1 MKRIRFLQ
9 SISPKVSTVCC
20 VKKSPNSK
28 LLTVPQGQRAS
39 RTVVASEEL
48 TAAAPPARATV
59 GHARRRRD
67 GGTQSER
74 RAEGAAD
81 GNFGCVSRVPAW
93 TSRFRRVASRLVL
106 NVVALILTR
115 SSLPLPRSSSTPGNV
130 EMPNV
135 NKFPSSKLKL
145 DEFFLNWLSSQ
156 DSQKLVRPRPP
167 GSRGPSVFSILP
179 QLSLARETR
188 PDEERRF
195 RRDAVRPVVP
205 FGRVVPKA
213 CPPALTHFR
222 APERPHRIAGAGLA
236 GGRQGG

>member
-9 SISPKVSTVCC
+9 SISPFVSTVCC

-28 LLTVPQGQRAS
+28 LLTVSHGQRAS

-81 GNFGCVSRVPAW
+81 GNFGCVSRVPAG

-156 DSQKLVRPRPP
+156 DSQKLVRPPSGEVAVSPFSPRPAAAVALV
-167 GSRGPSVFSILP
+167 R
-179 QLSLARETR
+179 RETR
-188 PDEERRF
+188 SRRR
-195 RRDAVRPVVP
+195 RRDA
-205 FGRVVPKA
+205 
-213 CPPALTHFR
+213 
-222 APERPHRIAGAGLA
+222 AGLSA
-236 GGRQGG
+236 SPIRPP